1 MLDFQQ
7 KRFCMKQY
15 LPVLSASALFRGFSD
30 EEILKL
36 LSCIKAQV
44 VSFSRGSVILHQ
56 DDPAHFFGLV
66 LSGSVQVLHQDH
78 QGAHS
83 IISVFRPGDTFAEAF
98 ACAGIPALPVNA
110 VAAADSTVLLFDA
123 DAVLSSA
130 SSHPLLITN
139 LLRMIAG
146 KNLQISRK
154 LEIVMQRTTRG
165 KLIAYLSAQA
175 EKAHCD
181 RFAIPFNRQEL
192 ADYLGVERSAMSTEL
207 GRLKKEGLIDFYK
220 NEFILR
226 QR

>member
-1 MLDFQQ
+1 MNKTPLARCSLFAG
-7 KRFCMKQY
+7 
-15 LPVLSASALFRGFSD
+15 LSPAELTAALAFFAAR
-30 EEILKL
+30 EE
-36 LSCIKAQV
+36 
-44 VSFSRGSVILHQ
+44 
-56 DDPAHFFGLV
+56 HFPRNALISPPDSPLRAFGLV

-154 LEIVMQRTTRG
+154 LEIVMKRTTRG

-181 RFAIPFNRQEL
+181 RFSIPFNRQEL